1 MTHIQSLQM
10 KTLLVFI
17 AAGFLLLPA
26 ASSAQIKLKDVL
38 SKKSASGITEN
49 EAGQGI
55 KEALTQGV
63 TTAVLNLNKT
73 DGFFGS
79 EFYKML
85 LPPDAKKVESTLRN
99 LGMGN
104 QVDKAILAINRGAE
118 DAVGFARPI
127 FVDAIKEMTL
137 KDALN
142 IIKGPKDAATNYFK
156 EKTRQKLVAAF
167 TPSVKT
173 SLDKTDATK
182 YYMDIITT
190 YNKLPTTFKKAD
202 PDLTSY
208 VVNKAVD
215 ALFDQVAKEEANIR
229 ANPVA
234 RTTDILKKVF
244 GQ

>member
-1 MTHIQSLQM
+1 M
-10 KTLLVFI
+10 KTSFIVIALSLIVLL
-17 AAGFLLLPA
+17 AGSF
-26 ASSAQIKLKDVL
+26 AQIKLKDVL
-38 SKKSASGITEN
+38 NKKSSSGITEN

-55 KEALTQGV
+55 KEALTNGV

-99 LGMGN
+99 IGMGG

-118 DAVGFARPI
+118 DAVGFAKPI

-142 IIKGPKDAATNYFK
+142 IIKGPKDGATNYFK
-156 EKTRQKLVAAF
+156 DRTKEKLITAF
-167 TPSVKT
+167 TPSVKS

-182 YYMDIITT
+182 YYSDIITS
-190 YNKLPTTFKKAD
+190 YNKLPTTFKKIN

-208 VVNKAVD
+208 VVGRAVD

-229 ANPVA
+229 ANPLA
-234 RTTDILKKVF
+234 RTSDMLKKVF

>member
-1 MTHIQSLQM
+1 M
-10 KTLLVFI
+10 KTSFI
-17 AAGFLLLPA
+17 VIAFSLIVLPA
-26 ASSAQIKLKDVL
+26 GSFAQIKLKDVL
-38 SKKSASGITEN
+38 NKKSSSGITEN

-55 KEALTQGV
+55 KEALTNGV

-99 LGMGN
+99 IGMGG

-118 DAVGFARPI
+118 DAVGFAKPI

-142 IIKGPKDAATNYFK
+142 IIKGPKDGATNYFK
-156 EKTRQKLVAAF
+156 DRTKEKLITAF
-167 TPSVKT
+167 TPSVKS

-182 YYMDIITT
+182 YYSDIITS
-190 YNKLPTTFKKAD
+190 YNNLPTTFKKIN

-208 VVNKAVD
+208 VVGRAVD

-229 ANPVA
+229 ANPLA
-234 RTTDILKKVF
+234 RTSDMLKKVF

>member
-1 MTHIQSLQM
+1 M
-10 KTLLVFI
+10 KTYF
-17 AAGFLLLPA
+17 AAFLLCLL
-26 ASSAQIKLKDVL
+26 SVSTRSYSQIKLKDIL
-38 SKKSASGITEN
+38 NKKSSSGITEN

-55 KEALTQGV
+55 KEALSQGV
-63 TTAVLNLNKT
+63 TNAVLNLNKT

-85 LPPDAKKVESTLRN
+85 LPEDAKKVEKTLRN
-99 LGMGN
+99 MGMGN

-118 DAVGFARPI
+118 DAVGFAKPI
-127 FVDAIKEMTL
+127 FVNAIKEMTL
-137 KDALN
+137 TDALN
-142 IIKGPKDAATNYFK
+142 IIKGPKDGATKYFR
-156 EKTRQKLVAAF
+156 EKTIQQLVTAF
-167 TPSVKT
+167 TPSVKS

-182 YYMDIITT
+182 YYSDIITT
-190 YNKLPTTFKKAD
+190 YNRLPTTFKKVN

-208 VVNKAVD
+208 VVGKAVD

-244 GQ
+244 GSK

>member
-1 MTHIQSLQM
+1 M
-10 KTLLVFI
+10 KTSFI
-17 AAGFLLLPA
+17 VLAFSLIVLPA
-26 ASSAQIKLKDVL
+26 GSFAQIKLKDVL
-38 SKKSASGITEN
+38 NKKSSSGITEN

-55 KEALTQGV
+55 KEALTNGV

-99 LGMGN
+99 IGMGG

-118 DAVGFARPI
+118 DAVGFAKPI

-142 IIKGPKDAATNYFK
+142 IIKGPKDGATNYFK
-156 EKTRQKLVAAF
+156 DRTKEKLITAF
-167 TPSVKT
+167 TPSVKS

-182 YYMDIITT
+182 YYSDIITS
-190 YNKLPTTFKKAD
+190 YNKLPTTFKKIN

-208 VVNKAVD
+208 VVGRAVD

-229 ANPVA
+229 ANPLA
-234 RTTDILKKVF
+234 RTSDMLKKVF